1 MVARKGNPG
10 LQWVRTNTKLCTM
23 LIQLLQAKTLELAPH
38 FKPGFLAREY
48 TSFQFTF
55 TSGEPFYLTVIN
67 DSFEFIAGLT
77 ESPTIT
83 VLVEDHETCWGLLDG
98 TFDGMKAFMEGKYR
112 ADGNIVLSQLLLYLF
127 KSNDPTLIYE
137 VQD

>member
-1 MVARKGNPG
+1 
-10 LQWVRTNTKLCTM
+10 M
-23 LIQLLQAKTLELAPH
+23 LNQLLQAKTDELAPH

-55 TSGEPFYLTVIN
+55 TAGEPFHLMVIN
-67 DSFEFIAGLT
+67 DGVEFVAGRT
-77 ESPTIT
+77 DNPTVT
-83 VLVEDHETCWGLLDG
+83 VLVEDHETCWGLLNG
-98 TFDGMKAFMEGKYR
+98 SLDGMRAFMEGKYR